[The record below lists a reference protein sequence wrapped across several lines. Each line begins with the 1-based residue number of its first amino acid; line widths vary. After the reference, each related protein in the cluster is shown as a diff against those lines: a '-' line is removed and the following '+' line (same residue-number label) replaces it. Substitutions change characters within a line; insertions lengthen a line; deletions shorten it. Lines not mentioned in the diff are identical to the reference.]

1 MRRLLSALFFERGLS
16 RFSLTETSRYDPDG
30 MEKSPVVVRFEL
42 AGWEL
47 FFAELEKKKGSAASL
62 SELRS
67 SVAESVRETL
77 RLEDL
82 SKHPPIAAVRR
93 LFKEAGCDP
102 SRYRASSEALIRRL
116 LKGEAIPSIH
126 PLVDINN
133 CLSAR
138 LAVPCCVM
146 AKGSFSPPF
155 VFRAGRAGE
164 TYESL
169 RGPFRLERKPLLVD
183 SEGRRHGRQCA

>member
-1 MRRLLSALFFERGLS
+1 
-16 RFSLTETSRYDPDG
+16 
-30 MEKSPVVVRFEL
+30 MEKSAVVVRFEL
-42 AGWEL
+42 AGWKL
-47 FFAELEKKKGSAASL
+47 FFAELEKIEGSGTSL
-62 SELRS
+62 AELRS
-67 SVAESVRETL
+67 GVAEAVRERL

-82 SKHPPIAAVRR
+82 PKHPPIAAVRR

-102 SRYRASSEALIRRL
+102 SRYGPSSEALIRRL

-146 AKGSFSPPF
+146 AKGS
-155 VFRAGRAGE
+155 
-164 TYESL
+164 L
-169 RGPFRLERKPLLVD
+169 
-183 SEGRRHGRQCA
+183 